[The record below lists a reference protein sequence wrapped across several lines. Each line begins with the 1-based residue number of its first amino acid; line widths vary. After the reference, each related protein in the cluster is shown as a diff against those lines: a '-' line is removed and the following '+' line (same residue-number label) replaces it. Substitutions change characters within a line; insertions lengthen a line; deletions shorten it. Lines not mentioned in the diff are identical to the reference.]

1 MQYKLACILYF
12 CVRAGAND
20 ILDWAQKDFCS
31 EPVWV
36 HIREKLTLARERIDL
51 GDLDSAAIVLE
62 EPEIRD
68 ALADSKVSLRCAS
81 GSAAVLLVLA
91 DCYNSRDD
99 SVRAL
104 RVRQLAAIFLSFDY
118 QMKGH
123 EWIENS
129 GWSVSWGGSVDSLIG
144 GVERLVAADINR
156 DQSMKG
162 LMEGIDITDGGT
174 KRIAIV
180 SVCDYDRDVT
190 PLAEL
195 SRINKRIYADKHKYD
210 LVFFDK
216 APTYTDYFTEHGNM
230 YNSRPPAWTK
240 IDAVLNVMVEGTH
253 DWVMWMDCDS
263 YFMDMDVSLSGVI
276 DVALRQRGS
285 DLAENEFDSVI
296 TESIQS
302 LKEWR
307 PPLTASSSEAFLQ
320 YTESLNNLTQNQDR
334 SVHLIASED
343 GLMLNTGIFFIRRSA
358 CAFASLLQVRQ
369 LLFNRAPVT
378 FHPWWEQTGI
388 ILLNVLPFLLQ
399 KDRWAP
405 VAINRGFAPFI
416 HLLSQKQL
424 NTYPPLIAG
433 MLRTH
438 AAFEE
443 GDFIISFS
451 GCKVYTSQIVCNSLF
466 VQYFLQSIEHEQVQ
480 LPETLKML
488 IYG

>member
-1 MQYKLACILYF
+1 MQYNLACILYF

-31 EPVWV
+31 EPVWI
-36 HIREKLTLARERIDL
+36 HIREKLELARRRIEH
-51 GDLDSAAIVLE
+51 GDLDSAAMILE
-62 EPEIRD
+62 EPRIRD
-68 ALADSKVSLRCAS
+68 ALADSKISLRCAS
-81 GSAAVLLVLA
+81 GSAGVLLAMA
-91 DCYNSRDD
+91 DCFNSRDD
-99 SVRAL
+99 SIRAL

-129 GWSVSWGGSVDSLIG
+129 GWSVSWGGSVDALIG
-144 GVERLVAADINR
+144 GMKRLIAADINR

-162 LMEGIDITDGGT
+162 LMKGIDITDGAT

-180 SVCDYDRDVT
+180 SVCDYDGDVT
-190 PLAEL
+190 PLAEF

-210 LVFFDK
+210 LVFFNK
-216 APTYTDYFTEHGNM
+216 APTYSDYFTKHGNM
-230 YNSRPPAWTK
+230 YNSRPPAWSK
-240 IDAVLNVMVEGTH
+240 IDAVLNVMVEDTH
-253 DWVMWMDCDS
+253 DWVMWIDCDS

-276 DVALRQRGS
+276 DAALRQRGS
-285 DLAENEFDSVI
+285 DGAENELVSVV
-296 TESIQS
+296 TESIHS

-307 PPLTASSSEAFLQ
+307 PPVTASSSEAFQQ
-320 YTESLNNLTQNQDR
+320 YGELLNSLTQNPDR
-334 SVHLIASED
+334 LVHLIASED
-343 GLMLNTGIFFIRRSA
+343 GLMLNTGIFFIRRSV

-388 ILLNVLPFLLQ
+388 ILVNLLPFLLE
-399 KDRWAP
+399 KDRWELA
-405 VAINRGFAPFI
+405 ARNQGFASFI

-424 NTYPPLIAG
+424 NTYPPMIAG

-438 AAFEE
+438 EAFEA
-443 GDFIISFS
+443 GDFIVSFS
-451 GCKVYTSQIVCNSLF
+451 GCKVYTSQSVCNSLF
-466 VQYFLQSIEHEQVQ
+466 VQYFLQSIDGKEVE
-480 LPETLKML
+480 LPESIKLL